1 MIDTLPDTPSVV
13 DLPPTFI
20 FDAAVGAFDLE
31 QLCVKHDIPV
41 EYADKL
47 RESSSFQRALREQM
61 DELDKTGVSFKV
73 RSGLVADEALHILRG
88 RIKMAET
95 PTPVVLDAFK
105 TLAKFAGR
113 EPVANAVQQGSG
125 FSINIVFGDNTPKRV
140 NATVEN
146 PPQPKLVSH
155 DDVGV
160 DPEFEYF

>member
-125 FSINIVFGDNTPKRV
+125 FSINIVFGDNTPKQV